1 MFGEGVWFSTSSIQC
16 KSYSIDEVPER
27 SSGNVSSYNHHTC
40 EREHSHQTWSYKTA
54 VSLLASPPGL
64 GGGGEGGMVASP
76 LGLGGVGGGGGMV
89 ASPLGLRGVGR
100 DLSLPELL

>member
-1 MFGEGVWFSTSSIQC
+1 MFGEGVWFSTSSTQC

-40 EREHSHQTWSYKTA
+40 AREHSHQTWSYNTA

-64 GGGGEGGMVASP
+64 GGVGGVVASP
-76 LGLGGVGGGGGMV
+76 
-89 ASPLGLRGVGR
+89 PGLRGVGR